1 MLQDGGALYVSSNNN
16 ISINIENSEEIIEA
30 LGLTEAQ
37 MKKAVKRT
45 VSDLKQR
52 VSGWI
57 SEKVMDEYN
66 IKKKDIKEALKIK
79 SRATTV
85 EISGVKVDSLDFVF
99 KGRPLTPIHFK
110 MKPSKPYKHNRK
122 YIVSAEIKKGNRV
135 TLGTRHVFL
144 QNPGNGGE
152 RYLPFQRQGD
162 ARYPIDVIRTVSIPQ
177 MITNDKVREE
187 IQQKVDR
194 EALERLRHNADRIF
208 WEDLGVVR

>member
-1 MLQDGGALYVSSNNN
+1 VSNNN
-16 ISINIENSEEIIEA
+16 ISINIENGEEIIEA
-30 LGLTEAQ
+30 LGVTKAQ

-52 VSGWI
+52 VPGWI
-57 SEKVMDEYN
+57 SEKVMEEYN

-79 SRATTV
+79 NRATTV

-110 MKPSKPYKHNRK
+110 MKPNKPYKHNRK
-122 YIVSAEIKKGNRV
+122 YTVSAEIKKGNRV
-135 TLGTRHVFL
+135 TLGTKGVFI
-144 QNPGNGGE
+144 QKPGNGGE

-177 MITNDKVREE
+177 MITNDKVKEE

>member
-1 MLQDGGALYVSSNNN
+1 MSNQGVFVD
-16 ISINIENSEEIIEA
+16 IENSEAIIEA
-30 LGLTEAQ
+30 LGVTKIQ

-52 VSGWI
+52 VPAWVSD
-57 SEKVMDEYN
+57 KVMEEYN

-85 EISGVKVDSLDFVF
+85 EISGIKVDSLDFVF

-110 MKPSKPYKHNRK
+110 MKPGKPYKHNRK

-144 QNPGNGGE
+144 QNPNNGGE

-162 ARYPIDVIRTVSIPQ
+162 TRYPIDVIRTISIPQ
-177 MITNDKVREE
+177 MVSNEKVKEK
-187 IQQKVDR
+187 IQQKIEC
-194 EALERLRHNADRIF
+194 EALNRLSHNINEVFYNDIMGR
-208 WEDLGVVR
+208 